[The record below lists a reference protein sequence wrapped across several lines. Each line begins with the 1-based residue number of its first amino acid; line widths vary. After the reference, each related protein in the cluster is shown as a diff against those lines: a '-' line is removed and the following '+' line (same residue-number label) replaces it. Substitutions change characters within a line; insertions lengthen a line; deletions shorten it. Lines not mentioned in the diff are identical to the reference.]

1 MLYTLLFSKGVIAYI
16 NPMHTHDSPHFHSDY
31 SDNVYL
37 VGNPN
42 VGKSVLFSALTEKYA
57 TVSNYPGTTV
67 EVTRGYIPKKRWLA
81 EGKLCLVDTPGV
93 NSLIPLSEDERVTR
107 DILFEHEKKT
117 GQKPRVILVI
127 DAKNLRRGLIL
138 AVQLTFAKIP
148 FIVALNMMDEA
159 TSSGVTIDVKKLGQ
173 MLTVPVVS
181 TIAIQREGISEIL
194 ALLRKPMTVSTNP
207 ISISVKTGNYLN
219 SLLAVVHPLAALSV
233 IASDTSIRPFL
244 TESTILKVEK
254 LLVQNNLNMHSLQLV
269 WRENAD
275 RVIAEVYTRDIPS
288 TSGLMNLFSR
298 WSIHPVGGFG
308 ILAGVIYV
316 LYKFVGTLGAGLG
329 VDFLEKKVFGGYITP
344 AIRGFFEYIPVSEFF
359 REMFTGQFGILSMGL
374 TYAIAIIFP
383 IVLTYFFAFSF
394 LEDSGYLPRM
404 GALLNNFFKFMGLNG
419 KAILPMVLGLGCDTM
434 ATMTARVM
442 NSRKERILV
451 TLLLALGVPCSAQLG
466 VIMAFATYIPF
477 LYMFLWAAI
486 VVGVLLLVG
495 YISAKLIPGQV
506 SLFLLEMPPLR
517 IPKLNNLFMKT
528 MIRTKW
534 YLKEAAPIFLVGT
547 FILFVLDKLQVISFL
562 NEALKPVT
570 VIGLGLPPES
580 ARSFIM
586 GFLRRDFG
594 TAGFLMMHEQGLL
607 SPRQVLVSLVVIT
620 LFIPCVANF
629 LMMIKEQGL
638 RVAMYMFAFIV
649 PFAFFVGTVLNYSL
663 KLFGV

>member
-1 MLYTLLFSKGVIAYI
+1 
-16 NPMHTHDSPHFHSDY
+16 MHTHDSPHFHSDY

-107 DILFEHEKKT
+107 DILYEHERVT

-159 TSSGVTIDVKKLGQ
+159 TSSGVTIDIKKLAA
-173 MLTVPVVS
+173 MMTAPVVP
-181 TIAIQREGISEIL
+181 TIAIQREGISDIL
-194 ALLRKPMTVSTNP
+194 VLLRKPMSTSTNLLL
-207 ISISVKTGNYLN
+207 ISPKIGGFINT
-219 SLLAVVHPLAALSV
+219 LLEILPPLATLSV
-233 IASDTSIRPFL
+233 IASDTSIRSFL
-244 TESTILKVEK
+244 SESTIQKTEK
-254 LLVQNNLNMHSLQLV
+254 LLVENDLNLHSLQLV

-275 RVIAEVYTRDIPS
+275 KILSEVYTRDIPAS
-288 TSGLMNLFSR
+288 SGFLAKLSR
-298 WSIHPVGGFG
+298 LTIHPVAGFG
-308 ILAGVIYV
+308 FLAAVTYV
-316 LYKFVGTLGAGLG
+316 LYKFVGVLGAGIG
-329 VDFLEKKVFGGYITP
+329 VDFLEKKIFNGYINP
-344 AIRGFFEYIPVSEFF
+344 VIKDFFAILPIPEILK
-359 REMFTGQFGILSMGL
+359 EMFTGQFGILTMGL

-451 TLLLALGVPCSAQLG
+451 TLLLALGIPCSAQLG
-466 VIMAFATYIPF
+466 VIMAFATFIPF
-477 LYMFLWAAI
+477 FYMFMWVAI

-495 YISAKLIPGQV
+495 YLASKVIPGQV
-506 SLFLLEMPPLR
+506 SLFLLEIPPLR
-517 IPKLNNLFMKT
+517 VPRLKNLVMKT
-528 MIRTKW
+528 IIRSKW

-547 FILFVLDKLQVISFL
+547 FLLFVLDKLQVITFL
-562 NEALKPVT
+562 NEVLKPVT
-570 VIGLGLPPES
+570 VVGLGLPAES

-594 TAGFLMMHEQGLL
+594 TAGFFMMYEQGLL

-629 LMMIKEQGL
+629 LMMIKEQGFKI
-638 RVAMYMFAFIV
+638 AMYMFVFII
-649 PFAFFVGTVLNYSL
+649 PFAFLVGTVLNHGL
-663 KLFGV
+663 RLFGI

>member
-1 MLYTLLFSKGVIAYI
+1 
-16 NPMHTHDSPHFHSDY
+16 MHTHDSPHFHSDY

-42 VGKSVLFSALTEKYA
+42 VGKSVLFSALSEKYA

-67 EVTRGYIPKKRWLA
+67 EVTRGYIPKKRWLG

-107 DILFEHEKKT
+107 DILYEHEKIT
-117 GQKPRVILVI
+117 GEKPRVILVI

-138 AVQLTFAKIP
+138 GVQLTFAKIP
-148 FIVALNMMDEA
+148 YIVVLNMMDEA
-159 TSSGVTIDVKKLGQ
+159 TSSGVSIDIKKLCK
-173 MLTVPVVS
+173 MLTVPVIPA
-181 TIAIQREGISEIL
+181 IAIQREGIPEIL
-194 ALLRKPMTVSTNP
+194 NLLRNPMSPSINP
-207 ISISVKTGNYLN
+207 LLISSKIGNYIN
-219 SLLAVVHPLAALSV
+219 TLLQEIPPLAALSV
-233 IASDTSIRPFL
+233 ITADTSIRAFL
-244 TESTILKVEK
+244 TESTIQKVEK
-254 LLVQNNLNMHSLQLV
+254 LLVENDVNMHSLQLV

-275 RVIAEVYTRDIPS
+275 KILSEVYTRDIPAS
-288 TSGLMNLFSR
+288 TGFLNKFSR
-298 WSIHPVGGFG
+298 LTIHPVGGFTV
-308 ILAGVIYV
+308 LAFVTYV
-316 LYKFVGTLGAGLG
+316 LYKFVGVLGAGLG
-329 VDFLEKKVFGGYITP
+329 VDFLEKKIFNGYITP
-344 AIRGFFEYIPVSEFF
+344 AIKNIFDIFPVSELIK
-359 REMFTGQFGILSMGL
+359 EMFVGPFGILSMGL

-477 LYMFLWAAI
+477 FYMFLWMAI
-486 VVGVLLLVG
+486 VVVVLLLVG
-495 YISAKLIPGQV
+495 YISSKLIPGRV
-506 SLFLLEMPPLR
+506 SLFLLEIPPLR
-517 IPKLNNLFMKT
+517 VPKLQNLIMKT
-528 MIRTKW
+528 YIRTKW

-547 FILFVLDKLQVISFL
+547 FLLFVLDKLHIISFL
-562 NEALKPVT
+562 NEALKPIT

-629 LMMIKEQGL
+629 LMMIKEQGIKI
-638 RVAMYMFAFIV
+638 ATSMFLFIV
-649 PFAFFVGTVLNYSL
+649 PFAFLVGTALNYSL
-663 KLFGV
+663 KIFGI